1 MKKKI
6 LFLFF
11 LPLGLYAQNLSEILE
26 AFRHSERARS
36 IDETLLGEKARNS
49 AESAY
54 SAPMIGIGLSH
65 ARSDIQEGA
74 EHSFSLSQNIL
85 YPFSDASKARA
96 QNDLDAAA
104 QNEAAYALS
113 SLEIDIGAQY
123 HLACTAFEI
132 NEKAQMIYDEQ
143 AKRFDKLNRAYE
155 VGEIS
160 KKELLMHKLDVVKFR
175 QKTGLYKTKY
185 LEELSFLQE
194 SAGVQINTLSC
205 DDLVTPA
212 AFVGLKPLEEHTA
225 IKALEY
231 KKNSANALYSLEDS
245 LFTSLNY
252 ELSYEKE
259 IDLSRYRFAVSLPLG
274 FMTSRKESLKAA
286 QLHRYSAY
294 AARKEYVEQNLKNS
308 SDSALLKIK
317 TLYEQLELMQGE
329 ILPLNKELFELS
341 KLSLDEGE
349 GDVMEYLDAVR
360 SYRLSLI
367 ELSEIKRAYYRELFT
382 LYKNN
387 DMKFGDYYEK
397 ID

>member
-1 MKKKI
+1 MKTKI
-6 LFLFF
+6 LFLF
-11 LPLGLYAQNLSEILE
+11 LVPLGLYAQNLSEILE

-36 IDETLLGEKARNS
+36 INETLLGEKAKNS
-49 AESAY
+49 AVSAY
-54 SAPMIGIGLSH
+54 GAPMIGAGLSR
-65 ARSDIQEGA
+65 ARSDTQEGM

-85 YPFSDASKARA
+85 YPFSAASKARA
-96 QNDLDAAA
+96 QKDLDAAA
-104 QNEAAYALS
+104 QNEAEYALG
-113 SLEIDIGAQY
+113 SLELDIGAQY

-132 NEKAQMIYDEQ
+132 NEKAQMLYAEQ
-143 AKRFDKLNRAYE
+143 AKRYDKLNRAYE

-160 KKELLMHKLDVVKFR
+160 KKELLMHKLDMLKFR
-175 QKTGLYKTKY
+175 QKTSLYQRAY

-194 SAGVQINTLSC
+194 SSGVPITALSC

-212 AFVGLKPLEEHTA
+212 AFVGLKSFEEHTA
-225 IKALEY
+225 LKALEY
-231 KKNSANALYSLEDS
+231 KKNSANALFTLEDS
-245 LFTSLNY
+245 FFTSLNY

-259 IDLSRYRFAVSLPLG
+259 IDLSRYKFAVSLPLG
-274 FMTSRKESLKAA
+274 FLTSQKESLKAE

-294 AARKEYVEQNLKNS
+294 DARKEYLRQNLKNS
-308 SDSALLKIK
+308 SASASLKIK
-317 TLYEQLELMQGE
+317 TLYEQLELMQDE
-329 ILPLNKELFELS
+329 ILPLNEELFELS

-349 GDVMEYLDAVR
+349 GNIMEYLDAVR

-367 ELSEIKRAYYRELFT
+367 DLSEIKREYYRELFI

>member
-1 MKKKI
+1 MKTKI

-11 LPLGLYAQNLSEILE
+11 VPFGLYAQNLSEILE

-36 IDETLLGEKARNS
+36 INETLLGEKARNS
-49 AESAY
+49 VTSAY
-54 SAPMIGIGLSH
+54 SAPMIGAGLSH
-65 ARSDIQEGA
+65 ARSDSQEGT

-96 QNDLDAAA
+96 QKDLDAAA
-104 QNEAAYALS
+104 QSEAAYTLS
-113 SLEIDIGAQY
+113 SLELDIGAQY

-132 NEKAQMIYDEQ
+132 NEKAQMLYDEQ
-143 AKRFDKLNRAYE
+143 AKRYDKLNQAYE

-160 KKELLMHKLDVVKFR
+160 KKELLMHKLDMVKFR

-194 SAGVQINTLSC
+194 SSGVPITALSC
-205 DDLVTPA
+205 DDLVMPA

-231 KKNSANALYSLEDS
+231 KKNSANALYTLEDS

-259 IDLSRYRFAVSLPLG
+259 IDLSRYKFAISLPLG
-274 FMTSRKESLKAA
+274 FLTSQKESLKAE

-294 AARKEYVEQNLKNS
+294 DAHKEYLQQNLKNS
-308 SDSALLKIK
+308 SASASLKIK
-317 TLYEQLELMQGE
+317 TLYEQLELMQDE
-329 ILPLNKELFELS
+329 ILPLNEELFELS
-341 KLSLDEGE
+341 KLSMDEGE

-367 ELSEIKRAYYRELFT
+367 DLSEIKQAYYRELFT